1 MLVCSVTGLLFTGAT
16 AGDGELWNELRL
28 MEALVAVG
36 QLPAGLSTMST
47 SCEAG
52 RKGEAALPTAEEA
65 GGGSSRFGEG

>member
-28 MEALVAVG
+28 MEALVAVRP
-36 QLPAGLSTMST
+36 LPAGLSTMST

-52 RKGEAALPTAEEA
+52 GKAALPTAEEA